1 MEKIIKQAFTLIELL
16 VVIAIIGILSGLIIV
31 SMGGITS
38 SATVAKA
45 QVFSNSLRN
54 ALMMNLVAEYKLD
67 GNANDNWG
75 GRNGTLHGTTTV
87 SSGCPQG
94 TCLSFNGSSDYVNF
108 SDNDAVFNFG
118 SKMTAMI
125 WVKGL
130 PSTAGRQFFSQSD
143 GSASESWWIGSYNVS
158 PYDKLEVFLSDF
170 APFSSAHTKYWY
182 TNNPVLDG
190 KWHLVGF
197 TFNAGVLNV
206 YIDGQIAAV
215 STVWNPNITT
225 LYNSASDINIGCDV
239 FNGSPI
245 NCFTGSMDEARLYNE
260 AIPTSQIKEQYFA
273 GLNKLLAN
281 GSISEQEY
289 IERIN
294 NETAKN

>member
-130 PSTAGRQFFSQSD
+130 PSTAG
-143 GSASESWWIGSYNVS
+143 
-158 PYDKLEVFLSDF
+158 
-170 APFSSAHTKYWY
+170 
-182 TNNPVLDG
+182 
-190 KWHLVGF
+190 
-197 TFNAGVLNV
+197 
-206 YIDGQIAAV
+206 
-215 STVWNPNITT
+215 
-225 LYNSASDINIGCDV
+225 
-239 FNGSPI
+239 
-245 NCFTGSMDEARLYNE
+245 
-260 AIPTSQIKEQYFA
+260 
-273 GLNKLLAN
+273 
-281 GSISEQEY
+281 
-289 IERIN
+289 
-294 NETAKN
+294 